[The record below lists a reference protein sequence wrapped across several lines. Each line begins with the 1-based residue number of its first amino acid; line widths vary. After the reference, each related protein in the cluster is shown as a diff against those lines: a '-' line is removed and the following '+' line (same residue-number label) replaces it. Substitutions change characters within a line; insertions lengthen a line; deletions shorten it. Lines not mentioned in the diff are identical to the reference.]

1 MAWTDTTGFETVWG
15 DPTTGWMV
23 IVIMTSIT
31 IITFYG
37 LVFML
42 ARAFKIEQV
51 EKAAVSETFQAMFSL
66 LLAFM
71 IVWILTFTFEFIM
84 TEITGGGSTITCD
97 AYGKIAINGA
107 GPIEAMKCR
116 LMEKAA
122 LLSDLY
128 EKMYYAARE
137 PFNDFY
143 VSWGLL
149 GIPMYYQGSYV
160 WQSEP
165 SELYYEVEAYRFLN
179 SIIVTLLIGI
189 NAYLAAVDYV
199 ANTMLPLFLPIGLV
213 LRAIPFTRGVG
224 AFFIA
229 LAIGLYIVYP
239 MLFFITDPT
248 FLKSDSP
255 YMDITQDQVTWPWP
269 SFRGAVALATL
280 GPQSHSA
287 TQAFS
292 ITNIKDAAA
301 DLSRLYYFFIIHPI
315 VILSITLVI
324 MRYLT
329 YLFGGE
335 GQELYR
341 LALKVL

>member
-1 MAWTDTTGFETVWG
+1 MWQDITPFEDIWS
-15 DPTTGWMV
+15 DPSGWLALVLVAAV
-23 IVIMTSIT
+23 IIF
-31 IITFYG
+31 TFYT
-37 LVFML
+37 LVYMV
-42 ARAFKIEQV
+42 ARSFRMDAL
-51 EKAAVSETFQAMFSL
+51 EKAALSEMLQALFSIML
-66 LLAFM
+66 ALVIVEVLTLAF
-71 IVWILTFTFEFIM
+71 TFLLGNVIG
-84 TEITGGGSTITCD
+84 TGSSISCD
-97 AYGKIAINGA
+97 AYGKISIQDA
-107 GPIEAMKCR
+107 GPIEAVRCR
-116 LMEKAA
+116 LMEKAS

-149 GIPMYYQGSYV
+149 GMPIYYQGSYI

-179 SIIVTLLIGI
+179 SIITTLLIGI

-199 ANTMLPLFLPIGLV
+199 ANNMLTLFLPIGLV
-213 LRAIPFTRGVG
+213 LRSIPFTRGVG

-229 LAIGLYIVYP
+229 LAIGLYVIYP
-239 MLFFITDPT
+239 TLFFITDPT

-255 YMDITQDQVTWPWP
+255 YMDITQDQITWPWP
-269 SFRGAVALATL
+269 SFKGAVALATL
-280 GPQSHSA
+280 GPQTHSA
-287 TQAFS
+287 TRAFNL
-292 ITNIKDAAA
+292 TNIRDAAA
-301 DLSRLYYFFIIHPI
+301 DLARLYYFFIIHPI
-315 VILSITLVI
+315 VILSVTLII

-341 LALKVL
+341 LAMKVL